1 MPVEL
6 RLKEVIKEKKMQQKD
21 LANQIGVS
29 KVTVSYWCSNQTMP
43 CIETLGVIAKTLKVK
58 IADLIIEN

>member
-6 RLKEVIKEKKMQQKD
+6 RIKEVIKEKKMHQKD
-21 LANQIGVS
+21 LALQIGVS
-29 KVTVSYWCSNQTMP
+29 KVTVSYWCSNHTMP
-43 CIETLGVIAKTLKVK
+43 SIETLGLIAKTLKVK

>member
-1 MPVEL
+1 MAVEL

-29 KVTVSYWCSNQTMP
+29 KVTMSYWCSNQTMP
-43 CIETLGVIAKTLKVK
+43 SNEILGVIAKTLKVK

>member
-6 RLKEVIKEKKMQQKD
+6 RLKEVIKEKKMHQKD
-21 LANQIGVS
+21 LAIQIGVS
-29 KVTVSYWCSNQTMP
+29 KVTVSYWCSNHTMP
-43 CIETLGVIAKTLKVK
+43 SVETLGLIAKTLKVK

>member
-6 RLKEVIKEKKMQQKD
+6 RLKEVIKEKKMHQKD

-29 KVTVSYWCSNQTMP
+29 KVTMSYWCSNHTMP
-43 CIETLGVIAKTLKVK
+43 SIETLGLIAKTLKVK
-58 IADLIIEN
+58 IADLIKEN